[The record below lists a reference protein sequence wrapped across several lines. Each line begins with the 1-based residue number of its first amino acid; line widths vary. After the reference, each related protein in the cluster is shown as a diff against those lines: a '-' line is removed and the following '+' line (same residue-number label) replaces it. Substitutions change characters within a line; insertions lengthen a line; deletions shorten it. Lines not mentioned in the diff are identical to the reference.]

1 MIAVQDEEDPLARS
15 RSWARSCPVKRRK
28 NGPGKI
34 RWTGSEVVLGGPAEL
49 ISSLLLHVD
58 LLLPILLLAD
68 SPKKTK
74 EEEKGLGTKE
84 VLKQLEKFYKP

>member
-74 EEEKGLGTKE
+74 ERGKGFGNKRGFKTIGEIL
-84 VLKQLEKFYKP
+84 